1 MKLLVILFIIIRY
14 AKDAKIQEVFQTVGD
29 RQKRNWAKGA
39 VLSRDS
45 ITPQIQAYQQ
55 QQKKQQAWYANEW
68 MNYDSTDLV

>member
-1 MKLLVILFIIIRY
+1 MKLLAILLIIIRY

-55 QQKKQQAWYANEW
+55 QQKKQQAGYTNKW